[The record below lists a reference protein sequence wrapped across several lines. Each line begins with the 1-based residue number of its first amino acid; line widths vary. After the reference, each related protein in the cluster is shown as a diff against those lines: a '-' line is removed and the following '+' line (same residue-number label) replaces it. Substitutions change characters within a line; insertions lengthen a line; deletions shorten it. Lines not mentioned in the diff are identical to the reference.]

1 MLDKNGPF
9 SKSTAAVIQN
19 LGRNYC
25 EYSRYTVVVVLRSTR
40 NGRLSKIENC
50 FVASSFECS
59 LFSSFLITSLDVMGG
74 RSRWLYAL
82 LTASVSRAY
91 SNPAVSPSYGRYC
104 LGYTIRSL
112 EDRVPPMVQDHSD
125 FCHLNHYQIK
135 EKHRSKVLP
144 FTFGRNGWWVGENYG
159 IRACQ
164 CSGCISI

>member
-82 LTASVSRAY
+82 LTASHCSVSRAY
-91 SNPAVSPSYGRYC
+91 ANPAVSPSHRRCY
-104 LGYTIRSL
+104 LGYVIRSL
-112 EDRVPPMVQDHSD
+112 EDRVPPIVQDHSNISTYEVNSI
-125 FCHLNHYQIK
+125 LLIVYS
-135 EKHRSKVLP
+135 RSH
-144 FTFGRNGWWVGENYG
+144 VGLV
-159 IRACQ
+159 A
-164 CSGCISI
+164 